1 LTTRQRIYIRAN
13 DTLGGSCFKAF
24 TVTVTDVNEPPT
36 GLVLSYRWIDEEKPA
51 GTEVG
56 FFTTLGDPDT
66 GETHT
71 YGLVS
76 GEGGDDNGLF
86 TVAGN
91 ILKMIS
97 PPDYETSEKHV
108 FNVRVR
114 TSDKGGLG
122 VENTFTVILN
132 DLNEPPTDITL
143 NGNEVDENLYPPVV
157 AVGTFSTEDIN
168 PGDSHAYTL
177 VSGEGDA
184 ENGLF
189 RIVGNTLRTTTK
201 FDYEGREGRSCAIR
215 VQTSDGHGAGPLQ
228 SPSRSP

>member
-1 LTTRQRIYIRAN
+1 MLLTELADSRFQVTSVIRDN
-13 DTLGGSCFKAF
+13 LSRHPGNSQ
-24 TVTVTDVNEPPT
+24 VTVNTST
-36 GLVLSYRWIDEEKPA
+36 GDFDGHAWGENVGWVHFQNASPAYKTFAYTLV
-51 GTEVG
+51 G
-56 FFTTLGDPDT
+56 
-66 GETHT
+66 
-71 YGLVS
+71 
-76 GEGGDDNGLF
+76 GEGSDDNGLF
-86 TVAGN
+86 TIAGN
-91 ILKMIS
+91 SLKITN
-97 PPDYETSEKHV
+97 PPDYDTTEKHA
-108 FNVRVR
+108 FNIRVR
-114 TSDKGGLG
+114 TADMGGLG
-122 VENTFTVILN
+122 VENAFTVILN

-143 NGNEVDENLYPPVV
+143 SGSDVDENLYPPVV